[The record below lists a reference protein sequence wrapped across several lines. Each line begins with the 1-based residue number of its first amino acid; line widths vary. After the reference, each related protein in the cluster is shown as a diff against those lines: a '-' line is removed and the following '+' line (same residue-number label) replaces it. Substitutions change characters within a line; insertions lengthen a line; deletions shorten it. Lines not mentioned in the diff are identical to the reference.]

1 MQAAPAPAAYRPGGD
16 LGGFVSKWIKI
27 WAALLAVVTIVVVI
41 YLIAIT
47 QTLAS
52 INGNLA
58 TAQNAVVDVGGETK
72 TLPRQVDSVNGSLAG
87 IDEDVKPIQ
96 VNTQKIRGSLASIQG
111 KLSNVNSSLANTSD
125 VLRGVLGGA
134 SDARGTLQSAQAL
147 NSEGTNLI
155 WRQIA
160 EANNVLITAEG
171 DARRAI
177 GQLERTNDSLRRI
190 CNNPAVAVLPPACSR

>member
-1 MQAAPAPAAYRPGGD
+1 MQAAPTPAAYRPGGD

-87 IDEDVKPIQ
+87 IDEDVRPVQ

-111 KLSNVNSSLANTSD
+111 KLANVDRSLVDSSG
-125 VLRGVLGGA
+125 VLRSVLGGA

-171 DARRAI
+171 DARRAV

-190 CNNPAVAVLPPACSR
+190 CNNPAVAALPPACSR